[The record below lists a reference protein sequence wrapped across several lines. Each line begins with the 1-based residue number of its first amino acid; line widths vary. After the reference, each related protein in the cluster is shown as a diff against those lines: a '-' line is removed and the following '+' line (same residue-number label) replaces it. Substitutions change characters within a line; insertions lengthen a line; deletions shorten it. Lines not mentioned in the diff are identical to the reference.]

1 MLQTRLYNAC
11 LYVLVQDQTGLA
23 SGSWHEQWCPGC
35 QVYILTSLMLWAC
48 CSLLKLVRSVGVHL
62 CFSKLLGLKI
72 REFWHQDLVMSS
84 DVLDGCWVYIL
95 YYIEQYHLCSCIH
108 LFAEACQ
115 ECWVHLFVSTYNWNL
130 SLSLSI
136 ADFVIHS
143 MNQVSR
149 RIKHN
154 RRLQPLICMLQMYIW
169 SFESF
174 HQYCIVQ
181 ANTDCS
187 CPRRATKTSL
197 FVGLSMT

>member
-1 MLQTRLYNAC
+1 M
-11 LYVLVQDQTGLA
+11 
-23 SGSWHEQWCPGC
+23 
-35 QVYILTSLMLWAC
+35 
-48 CSLLKLVRSVGVHL
+48 
-62 CFSKLLGLKI
+62 LGL
-72 REFWHQDLVMSS
+72 HS
-84 DVLDGCWVYIL
+84 

-174 HQYCIVQ
+174 RQYCIVQ

-187 CPRRATKTSL
+187 CPLQAWMRVLLTSFFLSYISWMLVNLMIEPSHCFQKWMWELKTDL
-197 FVGLSMT
+197 V